1 MADRLDGKVAIVTGG
16 ASGLG
21 LASARRFAA
30 EGARVACLDIDGDA
44 AERAA
49 AGIGEA
55 ALGLAADVTDE
66 AALDRA
72 VAATLER
79 FGRVDVLYANAGI
92 PGTGGVHGLGLD
104 TWQRVIDVN
113 LTGVFLSARAVLAPM
128 LEQGSGSIIL
138 QASAA
143 GIGGVRGL
151 AAYAAAK
158 GGVVALTRQMAA
170 DYSERG
176 IRVNAI
182 CPGTVLTPLV
192 EKTYIERAGDQEAG
206 RRELARRER
215 DYPLGHLGDVDDVA
229 NLALFLASDEAAWIA
244 GSVYPVDGGA
254 SAVLLWSAPA

>member
-1 MADRLDGKVAIVTGG
+1 VGDRLDGKVAIVTGG

-72 VAATLER
+72 VAATLDR

-104 TWQRVIDVN
+104 AWQRVIDVN

-128 LEQGSGSIIL
+128 LTQGSGSIIL

-170 DYSERG
+170 DYSEKG

-182 CPGTVLTPLV
+182 CPGTILTPLV
-192 EKTYIERAGDQEAG
+192 EKTYIERAGDEEAG

-215 DYPLGHLGDVDDVA
+215 DYPLGHLGQVDDVA
-229 NLALFLASDEAAWIA
+229 NLALVLASDEAAWIA
-244 GSVYPVDGGA
+244 GSVYTVDGGA
-254 SAVLLWSAPA
+254 SAVLLWSAA